1 VLARESL
8 VSSKSRA
15 EWSYCIR
22 VKLTVNGESRELDDV
37 ITVGDVVLRLG
48 LTEGPVAV
56 ELNREIVPRAEHASR
71 AVQDGD
77 VLEIVHF
84 VGGG

>member
-1 VLARESL
+1 MQ
-8 VSSKSRA
+8 
-15 EWSYCIR
+15 I
-22 VKLTVNGESRELDDV
+22 TVNGDAHEVPEGL
-37 ITVGDVVLRLG
+37 TVRGLVETLG

-56 ELNREIVPRAEHASR
+56 ERNREVVPRAEHLTTAL
-71 AVQDGD
+71 AAGD

>member
-1 VLARESL
+1 MQ
-8 VSSKSRA
+8 
-15 EWSYCIR
+15 I
-22 VKLTVNGESRELDDV
+22 TVNGEPKDV
-37 ITVGDVVLRLG
+37 PEGLTVRALIEHLG

-56 ELNREIVPRAEHASR
+56 EQNREVVPRAEHATK
-71 AVQDGD
+71 AVAPGD

>member
-1 VLARESL
+1 MQ
-8 VSSKSRA
+8 
-15 EWSYCIR
+15 
-22 VKLTVNGESRELDDV
+22 LTVNGSPRDVPDDL
-37 ITVGDVVLRLG
+37 TVRALIEHLG

-56 ELNREIVPRAEHASR
+56 ERNREVVPRALHESTLLKA
-71 AVQDGD
+71 GD